1 MANIRLQKEPI
12 DIATESDRLR
22 SPFVGGIVT
31 FSGTVREWTGDQQ
44 TAAIDYTAY
53 EGMAQKEMQRLVE
66 EIQTKQLSITLIHRI
81 GRLQPMETA
90 VFIGVAAPH
99 RQAAFVACEYI
110 IDRLKER
117 VPIWKKE
124 IAPNLAQE
132 DI

>member
-1 MANIRLQKEPI
+1 LANIRLQKEPI

-44 TAAIDYTAY
+44 TVAIDYTVY

-66 EIQTKQLSITLIHRI
+66 EIHTKELSITLIHRI